1 MVGWNVA
8 AVEKIDA
15 LAAGVVDRTDSE
27 RQEQAA
33 VELEQPG
40 EHKVVQILQ
49 RPAADTECTVV
60 SQGVVVVVAVAE
72 RAPAE
77 HVAAAAVAAAVVDAA
92 AAVATG
98 SFVSHHTH
106 SLHTE
111 QTAQVEGGVVRALVP
126 AQMAIV
132 DYTPAAAEAELLL
145 LP

>member
-1 MVGWNVA
+1 M
-8 AVEKIDA
+8 EKIDA
-15 LAAGVVDRTDSE
+15 LVAGIVDRTDSE

-49 RPAADTECTVV
+49 QPAADTECTVV
-60 SQGVVVVVAVAE
+60 SQGVAVVVAVAE

-77 HVAAAAVAAAVVDAA
+77 HVAAAVAVVDAA

-98 SFVSHHTH
+98 SFVSHHSH

-111 QTAQVEGGVVRALVP
+111 QTAQVEGGVVRVLVP

-132 DYTPAAAEAELLL
+132 DYTPAAVEAELLL